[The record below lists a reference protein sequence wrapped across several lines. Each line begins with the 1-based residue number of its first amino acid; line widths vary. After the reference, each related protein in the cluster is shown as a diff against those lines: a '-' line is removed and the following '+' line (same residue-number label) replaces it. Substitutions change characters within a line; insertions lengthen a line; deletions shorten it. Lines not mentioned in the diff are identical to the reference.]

1 MVAKSYLTMITKWRR
16 STFILN
22 NFALTILFTNSFIN
36 SESFKNYFVK
46 ETTLT
51 SSFFLKNF
59 PPNIEKRTI
68 PRVLNATKEN
78 VSSPTTAK
86 GQMVLST
93 AINYE

>member
-1 MVAKSYLTMITKWRR
+1 VAKSYLTMITKWRC
-16 STFILN
+16 STYTLN
-22 NFALTILFTNSFIN
+22 NFAMAILFTSFFF
-36 SESFKNYFVK
+36 SLEGFKNYFVK

-93 AINYE
+93 AINYV